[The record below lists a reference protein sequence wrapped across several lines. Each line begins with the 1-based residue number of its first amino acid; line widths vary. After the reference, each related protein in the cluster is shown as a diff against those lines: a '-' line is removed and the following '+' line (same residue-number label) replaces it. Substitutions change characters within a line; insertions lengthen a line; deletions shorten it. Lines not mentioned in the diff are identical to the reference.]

1 MPWLILTF
9 GRGRSSEDMDTVTIA
24 EQSFSPLFDI
34 RDSGGWHGA
43 RRSRRG
49 VEGVL
54 GRGVLQRGHP
64 GGRPWRLPWRTV
76 STCTPAVSAGVD
88 GGDLAAY
95 FKDDVAAGA
104 YSAMEK
110 DVFVAC
116 SAGNKGPGIVT
127 LANGAPWLMYAE
139 SDANPMAIISPGV
152 TLTGVQPAPVV
163 VGFSSRGPNLV
174 SPAGVLKPDVIVNP
188 GAAAKPKGRLVARA
202 DTGAGGA
209 PQPCGDGGNPIQC
222 LVRVELLDKH
232 GL

>member
-1 MPWLILTF
+1 MEAAV
-9 GRGRSSEDMDTVTIA
+9 ED
-24 EQSFSPLFDI
+24 
-34 RDSGGWHGA
+34 
-43 RRSRRG
+43 G
-49 VEGVL
+49 VNV
-54 GRGVLQRGHP
+54 H
-64 GGRPWRLPWRTV
+64 
-76 STCTPAVSAGVD
+76 TPAVSAGVD

-95 FKDDVAAGA
+95 FKDDMAAGA

-110 DVFVAC
+110 DVFLAC
-116 SAGNKGPGIVT
+116 SAGNKGRPGIGT
-127 LANGAPWLMYAE
+127 LANGAPWLMYGE

-163 VGFSSRGPNLV
+163 VGFSSRGPSLV
-174 SPAGVLKPDVIVNP
+174 SSAGVLKPDVIVNP

-209 PQPCGDGGNPIQC
+209 PRPCGDGGNPIQC